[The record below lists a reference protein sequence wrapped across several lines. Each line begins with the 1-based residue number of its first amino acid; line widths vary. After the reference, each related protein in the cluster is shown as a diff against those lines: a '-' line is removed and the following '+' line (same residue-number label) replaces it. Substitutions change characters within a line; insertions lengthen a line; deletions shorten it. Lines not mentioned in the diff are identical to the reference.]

1 MDPYSRAPGVGKGS
15 VETLLRY
22 SVPQKMDLAQCLKG
36 SGIEEDF
43 LLNPVDVS
51 VHQELIVIANVL
63 KFTGKPLAT
72 GFAVGLGFRM
82 MDLGM
87 VGLALM
93 SSEDGAH
100 AAGIIDRYVQNA
112 YHFNHFSLALKR
124 RKVTISFYPH
134 EELTDSVAQFVLA
147 RDLGIFHMIQSYV
160 LRGQARKTFEVGFSF
175 DFLQG
180 MEDIAKAFSC
190 PVRHMQKSN
199 YLVCDIRQLRLRPPL
214 SNPINALAIESAYQ
228 MEWSMPINDDNL
240 VAKIKKYLLSQPL
253 LNIQKKQVALHLNM
267 SERTL
272 ARHLEKQGLSWRK
285 LLSKVRLQKAEYLLL
300 SSEHSLQ
307 KVTDEVGF
315 ASVSSLSHAFSKDK
329 GMSPSEFRKSLNSTA
344 KKSTITF

>member
-22 SVPQKMDLAQCLKG
+22 SFQQKMDLTQCLKG
-36 SGIEEDF
+36 SGIEDDF
-43 LLNPVDVS
+43 LINPVDVS
-51 VHQELIVIANVL
+51 VPQELIVIANVL
-63 KFTGKPLAT
+63 KFTGKPMAT
-72 GFAVGLGFRM
+72 GFSVGLGFRM

-100 AAGIIDRYVQNA
+100 AAKIIGRYVQNA
-112 YHFNHFSLALKR
+112 YHFNDFSLALKR
-124 RKVTISFYPH
+124 RKVTISFQAH
-134 EELTDSVAQFVLA
+134 EELTDPVAQFVVA

-180 MEDIAKAFSC
+180 MEDVAKAFSC
-190 PVRHMQKSN
+190 PVRHNQKSN

-214 SNPINALAIESAYQ
+214 SNPINASAIESAYQ
-228 MEWSMPINDDNL
+228 LALSAPTYDDSL
-240 VAKIKKYLLSQPL
+240 VAKIKKYLLSKPL
-253 LNIQKKQVALHLNM
+253 LNIQKKQVALYLNM

-285 LLSKVRLQKAEYLLL
+285 LLSQVRLQKAENLLL
-300 SSEHSLQ
+300 GSGQSLQ
-307 KVTDEVGF
+307 KITDEVGF
-315 ASVSSLSHAFSKDK
+315 ASVSSLSHAFTKDK
-329 GMSPSEFRKSLNSTA
+329 GMSPSEFRKSLNSTV
-344 KKSTITF
+344 KKATTF